1 MERGDTHRLGVGTS
15 NMSQS
20 VLSFYAK
27 SSIATTYGLYILA
40 YQHATTQEINIPFT
54 INAANTWQRV
64 SIPIPAYNVALDSDA
79 DSTTGWAMHIML
91 DAYTSSYTTN
101 TWAAISGEGLSLPNG
116 TSSTTF
122 SNTTGATFE
131 ITGVQLEKGTTASP
145 FEHRT
150 YAEDLRDCQRYY
162 FHTYRHGIDV
172 GSTGS
177 DNGAAQTRKSSA
189 VTNHHDWQVIYPVP
203 MRATPNI
210 TYYSLNGTVDRVS
223 HMNTGFSHV
232 TNVSITGTYE
242 MGERGINGF
251 SIGAGNASIG
261 GHVVANAEL

>member
-1 MERGDTHRLGVGTS
+1 MLLTGIYMERGDTHRLGVGTS

-54 INAANTWQRV
+54 INATNTWQRV

-79 DSTTGWAMHIML
+79 VNTTGWAMHIML

-101 TWAAISGEGLSLPNG
+101 TWESTISGEGLSLPNG
-116 TSSTTF
+116 TSSTAF

-150 YAEDLRDCQRYY
+150 YEEAQRL
-162 FHTYRHGIDV
+162 
-172 GSTGS
+172 STFIIS
-177 DNGAAQTRKSSA
+177 HLSS
-189 VTNHHDWQVIYPVP
+189 WY
-203 MRATPNI
+203 
-210 TYYSLNGTVDRVS
+210 
-223 HMNTGFSHV
+223 
-232 TNVSITGTYE
+232 
-242 MGERGINGF
+242 
-251 SIGAGNASIG
+251 
-261 GHVVANAEL
+261 